1 MQEYIKKVGK
11 NLLNAIQTEILS
23 DENFTYIDSW
33 LLEQDYFTRINLKE
47 NKEQYI
53 PYVLVRPGTF
63 KQEHKDSITER
74 TQEYLIAVVIKDKE
88 VTGYEKIISIRNKII
103 DYFTE
108 NNYSTGDNSYKLKL
122 DISSDIDD
130 NTTVGDYW
138 GIYIRVIAS
147 VPVINNHSLLKK
159 RNI

>member
-11 NLLNAIQTEILS
+11 NLLNTIQTEILS

-33 LLEQDYFTRINLKE
+33 LLEQDYSTRINLKE

-88 VTGYEKIISIRNKII
+88 ITGYEKIISIRNRII

-108 NNYSTGDNSYKLKL
+108 NNYSTGDKSYKLKL
-122 DISSDIDD
+122 DMSSDIDD

-138 GIYIRVIAS
+138 GIHIKLS
-147 VPVINNHSLLKK
+147 VSIPSLNNRSFLRK